1 VEIATE
7 DRTIVRPRRPLAA
20 LAVAALAAPLA
31 ACGTDAEA
39 GTTVALVIGYQS
51 KTINTV
57 NAGTLLRSQGYLEKR
72 LAELGK
78 KNGKTYTVK
87 WQDYDTGAPI
97 TAQMLAGKIDIGSMG
112 DYPLLINGS
121 KTGTIKDARTEYIA
135 TTGYN
140 AKGALNSVVVKN
152 DSPISSLA
160 ELKGK
165 KVSASVGSAGHGLLV
180 RALKEAGVDPT
191 EVSVQNQLPA
201 VGASALQAGQVDAF
215 AQFVAWPGLVVF
227 KGQGRL
233 LYDGGDVGLPTFH
246 GVVARRAY
254 TDEHPEVTDAFLK
267 SVIDATNYIHAEPLK
282 AAESVAKATGLP
294 AEVVYLYNGANG
306 ISTFDT
312 TIKPLQKDA
321 LAEDVPFLKS
331 IGVLKTL
338 DLKAF
343 VNDTYIKKAY
353 GDGYAKALESTTNPA
368 AIKGDPATAS
378 EAWFAGEEKTQAA
391 ADPAALLKLIKE
403 NGGKKVRAA
412 YVPTIN
418 GTRWFAD
425 KAVWISDGG
434 KLLAASTPTGAA
446 KYVAEHSGATQI
458 TYEAAL
464 AAA

>member
-1 VEIATE
+1 V
-7 DRTIVRPRRPLAA
+7 TIRRLFAMLVTAA
-20 LAVAALAAPLA
+20 VAAPLA
-31 ACGTDAEA
+31 ACGQAASGDD
-39 GTTVALVIGYQS
+39 TVKLVVGYQS

-72 LAELGK
+72 LAELGR
-78 KNGKTYTVK
+78 KNGKKYTVT

-121 KTGTIKDARTEYIA
+121 KTGSIADARTEYIA

-140 AKGALNSVVVKN
+140 AKGALNSVVVKT
-152 DSPISSLA
+152 DSAITDLTQ
-160 ELKGK
+160 LKGK

-180 RALKEAGVDPT
+180 RALKNAGVDAKN
-191 EVSVQNQLPA
+191 VSVQNQVPA
-201 VGASALQAGQVDAF
+201 VGASALQAGSVDAF

-227 KGQGRL
+227 KGEGRL
-233 LYDGGDVGLPTFH
+233 LYDGAEVNLPTFH
-246 GVVARRAY
+246 GVVARKAY
-254 TDEHPEVTDAFLK
+254 TAKHPEVTDAFLRA
-267 SVIDATNYIHAEPLK
+267 VIDATNYLHDEPLK
-282 AAESVAKATGLP
+282 AAQSVAKATGLP

-312 TIKPLQKDA
+312 TIKDLQKDA

-331 IGVLKTL
+331 IGVLKAL

-343 VNDTYIKKAY
+343 VNDSYITKAY
-353 GDGYAKALESTTNPA
+353 GDGYTEAVTSTVNPA
-368 AIKGDPATAS
+368 ALPGDPATAS
-378 EAWFAGEEKTQAA
+378 EVWFDGEDATKKA
-391 ADPAALLKLIKE
+391 ADPVALLKLIKSS
-403 NGGKKVRAA
+403 GGKKVRAA
-412 YVPTIN
+412 YVPTLN

-425 KAVWISDGG
+425 KAVWVKDGA
-434 KLLAASTPTGAA
+434 KLLPVSTPAGATA
-446 KYVAEHSGATQI
+446 YVTANPGATQI

>member
-1 VEIATE
+1 
-7 DRTIVRPRRPLAA
+7 VRPRRPLAA
-20 LAVAALAAPLA
+20 LTIAALAASLA
-31 ACGTDAEA
+31 ACGTAEA
-39 GTTVALVIGYQS
+39 EGTVTLVVGYQS

-72 LAELGK
+72 LAELGR
-78 KNGKTYTVK
+78 KNGTTYTVK

-121 KTGTIKDARTEYIA
+121 KTGSISGARTEYIA

-180 RALKEAGVDPT
+180 RALKGAGVDVKD
-191 EVSVQNQLPA
+191 VSIQNQLPA

-227 KGQGRL
+227 KGEGRL
-233 LYDGGDVGLPTFH
+233 LYDGADVNLPTFH
-246 GVVARRAY
+246 GVVARKKY

-312 TIKPLQKDA
+312 TIKGLQKDA

-331 IGVLKTL
+331 IGVLKAL
-338 DLKAF
+338 DVKAF

-353 GDGYAKALESTTNPA
+353 GDGYAKALESTTNAA
-368 AIKGDPATAS
+368 AIPGDPATAS

-391 ADPAALLKLIKE
+391 ADPVALLKLIKQ
-403 NGGKKVRAA
+403 NGDKKVRAA

-425 KAVWISDGG
+425 KAVWVKDGE
-434 KLLAASTPTGAA
+434 KLLPASTPTGAA
-446 KYVAEHSGATQI
+446 KYIAAHPGATQI